1 MVYLDGNS
9 GQNGLQMEI
18 ASPPMSQK
26 VRNFSRLGGKRS
38 QHLFEA
44 HWPPRCLVL
53 CAILCL
59 LLSGLRVQEAIAQQR
74 MTVFAAASLKEVM
87 TAIDQAWT
95 KRGHPK
101 LRLSVAAS
109 STLARQLA
117 QGANANIFASA
128 DEVWMNWAAE
138 RNLINKESRRDVV
151 SNQLVLI
158 VPKGHQVEIAI
169 KPGFD
174 LAGFLGPKG
183 RLAVGDPA
191 HVPAGR
197 YAQQAL
203 TSLGAWDFVRKR
215 LAPSENVRSALLHVE
230 RGEAPAGIVYATDV
244 LGSSRVVVA
253 GTFPPDSHEPIVYP
267 FAITRSGDTSEA
279 HALMDFIAG
288 LDGLAIFSKFGFST
302 RRGETP

>member
-1 MVYLDGNS
+1 
-9 GQNGLQMEI
+9 MEI
-18 ASPPMSQK
+18 ASPPISQK
-26 VRNFSRLGGKRS
+26 VPNFGRQGGKRS
-38 QHLFEA
+38 RHLFEA

-59 LLSGLRVQEAIAQQR
+59 LLSGLRVQEAIAQTQR

-87 TAIDQAWT
+87 TAIDQALT

-158 VPKGHQVEIAI
+158 VPKGHQIEIAI
-169 KPGFD
+169 TPGFD
-174 LAGFLGPKG
+174 LAG
-183 RLAVGDPA
+183 
-191 HVPAGR
+191 
-197 YAQQAL
+197 
-203 TSLGAWDFVRKR
+203 
-215 LAPSENVRSALLHVE
+215 
-230 RGEAPAGIVYATDV
+230 
-244 LGSSRVVVA
+244 
-253 GTFPPDSHEPIVYP
+253 
-267 FAITRSGDTSEA
+267 
-279 HALMDFIAG
+279 
-288 LDGLAIFSKFGFST
+288 
-302 RRGETP
+302 